1 MKNKNF
7 ESKKMTYR
15 KLFCMLSLG
24 ALLFICTIPAEAQ
37 KKWGLTF
44 RTGANFPTKELGDAN
59 IKTGLGLEGTIDYR
73 LLPSLAVYAGWGW
86 NKFSASQSFAGSNI
100 DFEETGYRYGLQ
112 FIQPIGSTKFK
123 YSISGGGLYNHI
135 ETENA
140 SGEIISDS
148 GHGLGWEA
156 DGGIQIPLGDRF
168 SLIPTVRYHSLL
180 REIKIGNTATDV
192 NLNYLSIAAAL
203 RWSF

>member
-1 MKNKNF
+1 MKNGNF
-7 ESKKMTYR
+7 ELKKMTYR
-15 KLFCMLSLG
+15 KLFYMLSLG

-37 KKWGLTF
+37 KNWGLTL
-44 RTGANFPTKELGDAN
+44 RTGANFPTKDLGDAKMEN
-59 IKTGLGLEGTIDYR
+59 GLGLEGTIDYR
-73 LLPSLAVYAGWGW
+73 FLPSLAVYAGWGW

-112 FIQPIGSTKFK
+112 FIQPIGTTKFK

-148 GHGLGWEA
+148 GHGLGWDVE
-156 DGGIQIPLGDRF
+156 GGIHIPLGDRF
-168 SLIPTVRYHSLL
+168 SLIPTVRYHSLS
-180 REIKIGNTATDV
+180 RVIKIGTATTDV
-192 NLNYLSIAAAL
+192 DLSYFSIGAGL
-203 RWSF
+203 RWAF